1 MEQVQEQM
9 QTIMP
14 SHIKHGANRQYKCKV
29 CCDTGWILERQN
41 IEDYGKN
48 ILFAKP
54 CDKCQIQRRL
64 ADTTGIPPEYSD
76 ADLDKFKFGIYGADM
91 SKLQQICEDFVL
103 YYQSRWEK
111 ASKGLYL
118 WSKTPGSGKTFL
130 ASCLARSVMIK
141 YDLQMRF
148 VTAAD
153 YLAAVGQSYKYDA
166 FDDSAVYRSCSL
178 LILDDVGSQKQ
189 SDWSNQELFRLI
201 NARLSNGLITV
212 YTSNYPIDQ
221 LNVDERIKS
230 RILRQSI
237 VLQMPEKS
245 IRNQQAQEQQSR
257 FLMDIIGGSKNE

>member
-1 MEQVQEQM
+1 MEQVQEQIRVNM
-9 QTIMP
+9 LPRSKSGTD
-14 SHIKHGANRQYKCKV
+14 RVYKCLT
-29 CCDTGWILERQN
+29 CEDTGWIIFRQN
-41 IEDYGKN
+41 VEDYGKN

-153 YLAAVGQSYKYDA
+153 YLAAVGASYKYDVI
-166 FDDSAVYRSCSL
+166 DGSAVYRSCNL
-178 LILDDVGSQKQ
+178 LVLDDIGSQKAG
-189 SDWSNQELFRLI
+189 DWQGQELYRLI
-201 NARLSNGLITV
+201 NTRLSNGLLTIC
-212 YTSNYPIDQ
+212 TSNYPIDQ

-257 FLMDIIGGSKNE
+257 FLMDIIGG